1 MPIGEVENQTSLE
14 SDDKNLI
21 STQVDTSNSVSKL
34 KGKDV
39 SSRYG
44 VKTKFSVTVLDKSG
58 KVFKGVGNN

>member
-44 VKTKFSVTVLDKSG
+44 VKTKFSVTVLDN
-58 KVFKGVGNN
+58 VR